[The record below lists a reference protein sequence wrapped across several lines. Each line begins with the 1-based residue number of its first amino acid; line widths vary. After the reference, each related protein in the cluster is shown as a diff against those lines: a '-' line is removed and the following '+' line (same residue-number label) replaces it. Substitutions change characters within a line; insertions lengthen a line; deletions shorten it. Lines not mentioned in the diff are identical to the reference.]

1 MWHETFKTR
10 HLFKKTQNRD
20 QQKPVIKYLSEGI
33 SVLKCKMRTNSH
45 TSIVETTKNS
55 TSTVSLLFLSIF
67 IVHSGHPLLFLLLLF
82 RYQDVIFEQIFY
94 SGFML
99 LAEAVSRNI
108 MQLFCLWSRV
118 PGISWLSRRFVRPL
132 NELFQLPSAA
142 PTNTANQLF

>member
-1 MWHETFKTR
+1 
-10 HLFKKTQNRD
+10 
-20 QQKPVIKYLSEGI
+20 
-33 SVLKCKMRTNSH
+33 MRTSSH

-67 IVHSGHPLLFLLLLF
+67 IVHSPFVPLLFLLLF
-82 RYQDVIFEQIFY
+82 RYLVVIFEQIFY

-118 PGISWLSRRFVRPL
+118 PGISWLSGRFVRPL
-132 NELFQLPSAA
+132 NELIQLPSAA
-142 PTNTANQLF
+142 PTNAPNHLF